1 MRANH
6 CNADPDPGPSQA
18 PFGSGCRSKGKKLT
32 QIFKNIFSKSFTNVK
47 AIFDQLITKMK
58 CLILFKI

>member
-32 QIFKNIFSKSFTNVK
+32 QIFKNIFSKSFTNVI
-47 AIFDQLITKMK
+47 AIFDQLKNKNEM
-58 CLILFKI
+58 FNFV

>member
-6 CNADPDPGPSQA
+6 CNADPDPGPSQG

-32 QIFKNIFSKSFTNVK
+32 QIFKNIFSKSFTNVI
-47 AIFDQLITKMK
+47 ASFDQLKNKNEM
-58 CLILFKI
+58 FNFV